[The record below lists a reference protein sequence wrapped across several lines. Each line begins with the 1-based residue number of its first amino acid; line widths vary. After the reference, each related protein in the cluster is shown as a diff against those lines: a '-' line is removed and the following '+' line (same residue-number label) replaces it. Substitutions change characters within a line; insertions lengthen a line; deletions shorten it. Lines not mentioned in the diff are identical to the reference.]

1 MHCTCVYFPL
11 FFDGCFV
18 FLRLSKPNETQDSA
32 EDTSCS
38 FLGGFFF
45 VNFSFLAGAHVSSK
59 SSHAELKLWQSSVSE
74 RLSNLLANWRSS
86 TTWRIGDSGFD
97 FLFCVLQLLSLLED
111 LACFGIKK
119 WLVLQ
124 SLVLMS
130 SGWLSS
136 KDSCHRW
143 RVQSGLESSSNSS

>member
-18 FLRLSKPNETQDSA
+18 FLRLSKLNETQDSA

-38 FLGGFFF
+38 FLEGFFF
-45 VNFSFLAGAHVSSK
+45 VNFSFLAGAHVSSE

-111 LACFGIKK
+111 LACFGINKVAGIAITGVDVI
-119 WLVLQ
+119 WLAVIKRF
-124 SLVLMS
+124 
-130 SGWLSS
+130 LSS
-136 KDSCHRW
+136 IK
-143 RVQSGLESSSNSS
+143 VQSGLESSSNSS